1 MNAIFVL
8 VLLAVLICLLGRLM
22 MLSRARAF
30 QSQAMQCQ
38 H

>member
-22 MLSRARAF
+22 MLSRAF
-30 QSQAMQCQ
+30 ESQAMQCR